1 LIAEESGHFSTPQRT
16 FARLWPWL
24 SIGLTLLFIA
34 LGLWYIVRR
43 VSLGEI
49 AQALTRASIGYIVL
63 SLAVMVLTI
72 ALKAWRWQWLLT
84 PLRAPLRA
92 PQQQTPSFSTLFWAV
107 MLGQWLNT
115 AVPFFRL
122 GEIARIYVVD
132 HQAQTGK
139 VRLLGTLVVEKTL
152 EMITLV
158 LTIVALLPFIVLP
171 EFISAPGLPL
181 SIGALFILLALYLLA
196 FQANLVIRL
205 SRHFATWLPAPL
217 ARWLLQLVVSGLEG
231 LSALQTRRATL
242 VLFGVSLLIAV
253 LSIVTPYLLFPALAI
268 PFGFVEA
275 ALIHVVVSI
284 AVTPPSTPGKIG
296 VFDGAVAFTLLYLGL
311 DNEAAVVSYTIIYHL
326 VVLLPKIVL
335 GSIAVSRTN
344 WRRRQVEADL
354 RSDTVK

>member
-1 LIAEESGHFSTPQRT
+1 MIAEESGRFSTPPGT

-24 SIGLTLLFIA
+24 SIGLTLIFIG
-34 LGLWYIVRR
+34 LGLWYIIRR

-49 AQALTRASIGYIVL
+49 EQALSGAGIGYIVL

-72 ALKAWRWQWLLT
+72 ALKAWRWQWLL
-84 PLRAPLRA
+84 A
-92 PQQQTPSFSTLFWAV
+92 PQSQAPSFSTLFWAV

-132 HQAQTGK
+132 HQAETGK
-139 VRLLGTLVVEKTL
+139 ARLLGTLVVEKTL

-171 EFISAPGLPL
+171 EFISTPGLPL
-181 SIGALFILLALYLLA
+181 SAVALFILLALYLLA

-205 SRHFATWLPAPL
+205 CRHFAARLPAPL
-217 ARWLLQLVVSGLEG
+217 ERWLLQLVVSGLEG
-231 LSALQTRRATL
+231 LSALRTRRVTL

-253 LSIVTPYLLFPALAI
+253 LSIGTPYLLFPALAI

-284 AVTPPSTPGKIG
+284 AVTPPSTPAKIG

-311 DNEAAVVSYTIIYHL
+311 KNEAAVVSYTIIFHL
-326 VVLLPKIVL
+326 VVLLPKIVF
-335 GSIAVSRTN
+335 GTIALSRTN
-344 WRRRQVEADL
+344 WRWRQVETAL
-354 RSDTVK
+354 RSDATK

>member
-1 LIAEESGHFSTPQRT
+1 MIAEESGHFSTPQST

-24 SIGLTLLFIA
+24 SIGLTLLFIV

-43 VSLGEI
+43 VSLGDI
-49 AQALTRASIGYIVL
+49 AQAFTGANLGYIVL
-63 SLAVMVLTI
+63 SLAIMVLTI

-84 PLRAPLRA
+84 SQSQA
-92 PQQQTPSFSTLFWAV
+92 PSFSTLFWAV

-132 HQAQTGK
+132 HQAETGK
-139 VRLLGTLVVEKTL
+139 ARLLGTLVVEKTL

-171 EFISAPGLPL
+171 DFISAPGLPL
-181 SIGALFILLALYLLA
+181 SAVVLFILLALYLLA
-196 FQANLVIRL
+196 FQADLVVRL
-205 SRHFATWLPAPL
+205 CRQVAARLPAPL

-231 LSALQTRRATL
+231 LAALRTRRATL

-253 LSIVTPYLLFPALAI
+253 LSVVTPYLLFPALAI

-311 DNEAAVVSYTIIYHL
+311 KNEAAIVSYTIIYHL

-335 GSIAVSRTN
+335 GSIAVSRTD

-354 RSDTVK
+354 SSDPAN

>member
-1 LIAEESGHFSTPQRT
+1 MIAEESRHYSTPPSI

-24 SIGLTLLFIA
+24 SIGLTLLFIG

-49 AQALTRASIGYIVL
+49 EQAFTGANLGYILL

-72 ALKAWRWQWLLT
+72 ALKAWRWQWLF
-84 PLRAPLRA
+84 APHS
-92 PQQQTPSFSTLFWAV
+92 QTPSFSTLFWAI

-132 HQAQTGK
+132 HQAETGK
-139 VRLLGTLVVEKTL
+139 ARLLGTLVVEKTL

-181 SIGALFILLALYLLA
+181 SVVALLILLTLYLLA
-196 FQANLVIRL
+196 FRANLVIRL
-205 SRHFATWLPAPL
+205 CRHFAAWLPAPL
-217 ARWLLQLVVSGLEG
+217 ARWLLHLIVSGLEG
-231 LSALQTRRATL
+231 LSALRARRATL
-242 VLFGVSLLIAV
+242 ALFSVSLLIAV
-253 LSIVTPYLLFPALAI
+253 LSIVTPYLLFPALGI

-275 ALIHVVVSI
+275 ALIHVVVAI

-311 DNEAAVVSYTIIYHL
+311 ENEATVVSYTIIFHL

-354 RSDTVK
+354 RSDPAN